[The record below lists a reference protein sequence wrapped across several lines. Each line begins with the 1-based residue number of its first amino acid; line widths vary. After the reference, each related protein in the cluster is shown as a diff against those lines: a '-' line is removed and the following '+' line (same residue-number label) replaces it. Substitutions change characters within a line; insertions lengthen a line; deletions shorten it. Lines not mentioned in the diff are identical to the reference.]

1 MRAVILTGRICIIQL
16 LDWIPAFAGMTLR
29 LNQRL
34 CRIRKIKEV
43 PVVTR
48 LTTND
53 IQNIATQLADSLDAE
68 VIVLSVSLRSETSQN
83 ESIFRSVGEE
93 TTKHKVELD
102 IQYANGSLLDSTI
115 EFAEKQDIDLIVM
128 GASDGSF
135 SGQFSVSDFRNR
147 TSIPILLIPFPMY
160 EENCV

>member
-1 MRAVILTGRICIIQL
+1 MPRILIPMTGNAVMAETI
-16 LDWIPAFAGMTLR
+16 DF
-29 LNQRL
+29 
-34 CRIRKIKEV
+34 
-43 PVVTR
+43 
-48 LTTND
+48 
-53 IQNIATQLADSLDAE
+53 ATQLADSLDAE